1 MDVLVDST
9 VWSLALRRRRTA
21 LSEHEARL
29 AREWDELLI
38 EGRMAIIGMIR
49 QEVLSGIA
57 VVAEYD
63 RLRRFL
69 RQLDD
74 LPVTTED
81 HERAA
86 TFFNTCRVQGIQGSH
101 TDFLMCA
108 IASKFDL
115 AIFTTDGDFG
125 RYAAHLP
132 IRLHEVRPE
141 FA

>member
-29 AREWDELLI
+29 AREWDELLT

-57 VVAEYD
+57 IDTEYD
-63 RLRRFL
+63 RLRRVL
-69 RQLDD
+69 RRFDD
-74 LPVTTED
+74 LPVTSED

-86 TFFNTCRVQGIQGSH
+86 AFYNTCRARGIQGSH

-108 IASKFDL
+108 IAEKFDL
-115 AIFTTDGDFG
+115 TIFTTDSDFS

-132 IRLHEVRPE
+132 IRLHGVRPE
-141 FA
+141 FS